1 MFSHCC
7 CCCCSVA
14 QHVGFFVTP
23 WTAALQASMSFILF
37 WSLLKSMSIE
47 SVMLSHHLILCYP
60 LFLLPSAF
68 SSMRVFSNESALR
81 IRWPKYS
88 NFSFS
93 PSNEYSGFI
102 PFRIEWL
109 EPRDLQESPAT
120 PQIEIIDSSAFS
132 LLYVQLS
139 RPYMQKT

>member
-1 MFSHCC
+1 MF
-7 CCCCSVA
+7 VVI
-14 QHVGFFVTP
+14 QLLNHVWLFATP
-23 WTAALQASMSFILF
+23 WTAALQASLSFIPS

-60 LFLLPSAF
+60 LLLLPSA
-68 SSMRVFSNESALR
+68 SPSMRVFSSESALR

-88 NFSFS
+88 NFSFG
-93 PSNEYSGFI
+93 PSSEYSGLI

-120 PQIEIIDSSAFS
+120 PQTEIVNSSAFS

-139 RPYMQKT
+139 RPYM